1 MILTFLLSGSY
12 LTIKMVLGLGVGA
25 GPSGPTTSLRGTCVG
40 YLILWQGGKEGG
52 VGEMG

>member
-1 MILTFLLSGSY
+1 M
-12 LTIKMVLGLGVGA
+12 KMVHGLGVGA